1 MTFSQDLPEPLVR
14 QIRSQFTT
22 EFASVS
28 AAGVP
33 IDTPLLLFP
42 SEDLKT
48 LDVATGLAYPTKAE
62 RARRN
67 PKVGLLFEG
76 GPNRPVVSISGM
88 AAVRDA
94 DLQANMDRYL
104 AEGILIPFMTP
115 SAVDYESITR
125 HAVWYFT
132 RVIISVT
139 PAHIRWW
146 RDPSAMD
153 EAPQEWRAPA
163 GTQYPKSDP
172 APAGKPSEAPAWPEQ
187 PWRELAQ
194 AALAR
199 KAPGHLTLLD
209 AEGFPLPIG
218 AREIKICE
226 EGFRLVIPKGAPW
239 SKGKATL
246 SFEGREIFVGE
257 AATER
262 GATLIRVERALPVL
276 PLVADYT
283 QVLQPK
289 PETRTTLMTRLE
301 YEAKRRGQPI
311 PRMPARPPQP
321 TAGAKLRAEAAA
333 AQAAAAGHNPT

>member
-1 MTFSQDLPEPLVR
+1 MTFSQDLPEHLVR
-14 QIRSQFTT
+14 RIRSQFTT

-33 IDTPLLLFP
+33 IDTPLILFP

-62 RARRN
+62 RARNN
-67 PKVGLLFEG
+67 PKVGLLLEG
-76 GPNRPVVSISGM
+76 GPNQPVVSVSGM

-115 SAVDYESITR
+115 SAVDYDSITR

-132 RVIISVT
+132 RIIISIT

-146 RDPSAMD
+146 RDPAAMD
-153 EAPQEWRAPA
+153 EKPQEWRAPA
-163 GTQYPKSDP
+163 GTVYPKSDA
-172 APAGKPSEAPAWPEQ
+172 APAGKPSEASAWPKQ
-187 PWRELAQ
+187 PWRRLAE

-199 KAPGHLTLLD
+199 KATGHLTLLD

-218 AREIKICE
+218 AREIKISE
-226 EGFRLVIPKGAPW
+226 EGFRMVIPKGAPW

-257 AATER
+257 AASES
-262 GATLIRVERALPVL
+262 GATLLRVERALPVL
-276 PLVADYT
+276 PLTADYT
-283 QVLQPK
+283 EVLQPK
-289 PETRTTLMTRLE
+289 PETRTRLMTRLE

-321 TAGAKLRAEAAA
+321 TTGAKLRAEAAA
-333 AQAAAAGHNPT
+333 AQAAAGGYTAA

>member
-1 MTFSQDLPEPLVR
+1 MTFSQDMPEALVR

-22 EFASVS
+22 EFATVS

-33 IDTPLLLFP
+33 IDSPVLLFP
-42 SEDLKT
+42 SDDLKT

-67 PKVGLLFEG
+67 PKVGLLFEA
-76 GPNRPVVSISGM
+76 GPKQPVISVSGM
-88 AAVRDA
+88 AAVRDN
-94 DLQANMDRYL
+94 DLQANMDRYI

-115 SAVDYESITR
+115 SAIDYESITR
-125 HAVWYFT
+125 QAVWYFT
-132 RVIISVT
+132 RIIICIT

-153 EAPQEWRAPA
+153 EKPQEWRAPA
-163 GTQYPKSDP
+163 GTLYPKSDP

-187 PWRELAQ
+187 KWRELAE
-194 AALAR
+194 AALTR

-226 EGFRLVIPKGAPW
+226 EGFRMVIPRGAPW
-239 SKGKATL
+239 SNGKATL
-246 SFEGREIFVGE
+246 SFEGRETFVGQ
-257 AATER
+257 AGVDR
-262 GATLIRVERALPVL
+262 DSTLLRVERALPIL

-283 QVLQPK
+283 EVLQPT
-289 PETRTTLMTRLE
+289 PETRAALMARLE

-321 TAGAKLRAEAAA
+321 TTGAKLRADAAN
-333 AQAAAAGHNPT
+333 AQVAAAGHTPT

>member
-1 MTFSQDLPEPLVR
+1 MTYSRDLPEAIVR
-14 QIRSQFTT
+14 RIRTQFTA
-22 EFASVS
+22 EFATVS

-33 IDTPLLLFP
+33 IDSPLLIFP

-48 LDVATGLAYPTKAE
+48 LDLATGLAYPTKAE

-67 PKVGLLFEG
+67 PKVGLLLEA
-76 GPNRPVVSISGM
+76 GPGQPVISVSGM

-115 SAVDYESITR
+115 SAVDYQSITR

-132 RVIISVT
+132 RIIMSVT

-146 RDPSAMD
+146 KDPSAMD
-153 EAPQEWRAPA
+153 EKPQEWRAPA
-163 GTQYPKSDP
+163 GTVYPKSDP
-172 APAGKPSEAPAWPEQ
+172 APAGKPSEAPTWPQ
-187 PWRELAQ
+187 QTWRELAE

-209 AEGFPLPIG
+209 ADGFPLPIG
-218 AREIKICE
+218 ARNLKIVE
-226 EGFRLVIPKGAPW
+226 EGFHMVIPKGAPW
-239 SKGKATL
+239 SNGTATL
-246 SFEGREIFVGE
+246 SFEGRETFVGK
-257 AATER
+257 ASLER
-262 GATLIRVERALPVL
+262 DGTLLRVERALPVL

-289 PETRTTLMTRLE
+289 PETKTKLMARLE

-311 PRMPARPPQP
+311 PKMPAQPPEP
-321 TAGAKLRAEAAA
+321 TAGATLRMEAAI
-333 AQAAAAGHNPT
+333 AQAAAAGTHAN